1 MDIEMVKTVE
11 YRAARTDI
19 AFDCLLHVFDKQVE
33 ILDTNSHYAV
43 TFGFQGDF
51 QQEIDEAETQFTD
64 YDWLIE
70 QIKKFD
76 PEFPITEEFYVSG
89 IGCYLERQETEGSY
103 EEGYYEILIL
113 DPEFIAFEPIPKEA
127 IDEFLKE
134 MEENAESISK
144 MFSELTGGKCDPK

>member
-1 MDIEMVKTVE
+1 MDIEMVKNVE
-11 YRAARTDI
+11 YRSARTDI
-19 AFDCLLHVFDKQVE
+19 AFDCLLHVFDRQVE

-51 QQEIDEAETQFTD
+51 QAEIDEAEMQFGE

-113 DPEFIAFEPIPKEA
+113 SPEFIAFKPISKEA
-127 IDEFLKE
+127 IDEYLLEMKE
-134 MEENAESISK
+134 GEESFNR
-144 MFSELTGGKCDPK
+144 MFSELTGGKSDTK